1 MNDCARA
8 GSRSWYLQRGGRG
21 KPAIESGHVWE
32 GMVGLVVNSMTSF
45 YQEERDDYDDI
56 DIASDIGVE
65 EAVPA
70 IGMLASLLG
79 VGFDMQDAPVHPVA
93 SKWGAAPVPS
103 GRSRGFQI
111 DAEGLGVTIE
121 QRPRLASPA

>member
-1 MNDCARA
+1 M
-8 GSRSWYLQRGGRG
+8 
-21 KPAIESGHVWE
+21 
-32 GMVGLVVNSMTSF
+32 
-45 YQEERDDYDDI
+45 
-56 DIASDIGVE
+56 
-65 EAVPA
+65 PA